1 MALFARYYDNKVLV
15 ETSMNEVENLIKD
28 EANKEAIANAIFH
41 RYYDRYLKIF
51 YFQAD
56 KRSSYTKTKN
66 NITQTVVRNE
76 FDEEFKSGFSIM
88 TNCCLLIET
97 IATFFEGQNE
107 TKKSGKDTFKLVF
120 QKAATYNNPL
130 RCFENEE
137 FYKNV
142 RCGLLHQGETYG
154 KFLIRRDT
162 STLFDTASKTINAKL
177 FCDNLKL
184 FLNNYKD
191 ELINAKWDSDIWDKC
206 RIKLRHI
213 ISNSP

>member
-1 MALFARYYDNKVLV
+1 MALFARYYDNKVLI
-15 ETSMNEVENLIKD
+15 ETSMEEIGNLIKD
-28 EANKEAIANAIFH
+28 EANKETIANAIFH

-51 YFQAD
+51 YFRTD
-56 KRSSYTKTKN
+56 KTNSYTKTKN
-66 NITQTVVRNE
+66 NVTQTVFRNE
-76 FDEEFKSGFSIM
+76 FDEEYKSGFSIM

-120 QKAATYNNPL
+120 QKAATYSNSL
-130 RCFENEE
+130 SCFENED
-137 FYKNV
+137 FYKNI

-162 STLFDTASKTINAKL
+162 PTLFDPTSKTINAKI

-184 FLNNYKD
+184 FLSSYKK
-191 ELINAKWDSDIWDKC
+191 ELSNEKWDSDIWDKC
-206 RIKLRHI
+206 RVKLRHI
-213 ISNSP
+213 INNSQ